1 MKRKALQERKAK
13 KQVEDW
19 EKMRLL
25 MDWARRDGAEVN
37 LHIKEKPGPL
47 PDVGQGRSG
56 GGEAS
61 KLPE

>member
-1 MKRKALQERKAK
+1 
-13 KQVEDW
+13 
-19 EKMRLL
+19 MRLL